1 MMALAAGV
9 AGFTTGA
16 IAQGSGPSGQP
27 PGGINAG
34 DNTAPVTGATQN
46 QKGGAPAVSGSPS
59 GSGAANSMDQRG
71 ANAARQAGSTNMDK
85 GATGTTPRTGTAGT
99 TPRSSTAD
107 TTRPRT
113 RDNMS
118 DAAPRGPQPQ
128 VRQNEPSS
136 PPYPGTGRARNNTAD
151 PSRTSPQ

>member
-1 MMALAAGV
+1 MRIRTSLGMMALAAGV

-34 DNTAPVTGATQN
+34 DSTAPVTGATQN
-46 QKGGAPAVSGSPS
+46 QKGGAPAVSGSS
-59 GSGAANSMDQRG
+59 RGSGAANNMDQRG
-71 ANAARQAGSTNMDK
+71 ANAARQAGATNMDK
-85 GATGTTPRTGTAGT
+85 GATGS
-99 TPRSSTAD
+99 TPRSNTAD
-107 TTRPRT
+107 TNRPRT

-128 VRQNEPSS
+128 IRQNEPSS